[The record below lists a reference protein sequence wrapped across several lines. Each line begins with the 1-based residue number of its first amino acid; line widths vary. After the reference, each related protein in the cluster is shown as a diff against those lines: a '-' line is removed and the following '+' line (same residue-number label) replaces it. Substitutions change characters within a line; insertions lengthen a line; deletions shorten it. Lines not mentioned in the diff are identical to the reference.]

1 MLPSTRVNSVL
12 PLVAPAG
19 LRLLALDIDG
29 TIAPFEGLPSPEV
42 VAALHEVHA
51 TGIELMVV
59 TGRPAHLAR
68 DVATALAL
76 DELWIASSNGAVTS
90 RATPRGYEIVAVETF
105 DPRPAVAAV
114 RALDSEAGIVLEQPG
129 EGYRPSRDLP
139 SAIAQEPHLPFTH
152 IPEATP
158 FLALASRTLTRPE
171 LLAAVADTR
180 TAIMPWRWD
189 EWQTLDITPAHVSKA
204 TAVRDLARRRG
215 LNAAQCAAVG
225 DYLNDIPMLR
235 WAGWGVAMG
244 QAPQEV
250 HDAADAVAPS
260 FEDDGVLAVL
270 AALVASRK

>member
-1 MLPSTRVNSVL
+1 MLPL
-12 PLVAPAG
+12 IAPAG

-29 TIAPFEGLPSPEV
+29 TIAPFEGLPSSAV

-51 TGIELMVV
+51 HGIELMVV
-59 TGRPAHLAR
+59 TGRPAHLAQ
-68 DVATALAL
+68 DVAAALAL

-90 RATPRGYEIVAVETF
+90 RATPEGCEIVAIETF
-105 DPRPAVAAV
+105 DPRPVVAAV
-114 RALDSEAGIVLEQPG
+114 RALDPEAGIVLEQPG

-139 SAIAQEPHLPFTH
+139 SAIAQQPHLPFTH

-171 LLAAVADTR
+171 LLAAVGDSGDTG
-180 TAIMPWRWD
+180 AAVMPWRWD

-215 LNAAQCAAVG
+215 LDAAQCAAVG
-225 DYLNDIPMLR
+225 DYLNDISMLQ

-250 HDAADAVAPS
+250 RDAADAVAPP

-270 AALVASRK
+270 DALVASRK